1 LNGPLFQPPQPL
13 IPPTRGSAAHDKSAS
28 NKPWRR
34 APSPSLR
41 TSTTAPASD
50 PAHPNSPPTTAASAS
65 SPFSNV
71 VSRYPADLAYALNP
85 PPPPASTSTRN
96 SSRRGMQPPHASSAN
111 ASQSPSPLLPASQSL
126 SRACVWPFQRD
137 LMRRAL
143 AQTAAEAK
151 AKARIRSGALQLLQG
166 GGANSKYDLGLPKPL
181 VQPDASGES
190 TGEGRLRQ
198 VLMREVRS

>member
-1 LNGPLFQPPQPL
+1 
-13 IPPTRGSAAHDKSAS
+13 
-28 NKPWRR
+28 
-34 APSPSLR
+34 
-41 TSTTAPASD
+41 
-50 PAHPNSPPTTAASAS
+50 
-65 SPFSNV
+65 
-71 VSRYPADLAYALNP
+71 
-85 PPPPASTSTRN
+85 
-96 SSRRGMQPPHASSAN
+96 
-111 ASQSPSPLLPASQSL
+111 
-126 SRACVWPFQRD
+126 
-137 LMRRAL
+137 MRRAL